1 MLLADGY
8 EDAVIGIGLQFS
20 KELVVYDEAKCLE
33 ILVKRDGMSP
43 EEAREYFE
51 YNTAGSWVGDETPIF
66 LERMTLD
73 EIKGNDD

>member
-8 EDAVIGIGLQFS
+8 EGAVVGIGRQFN

-43 EEAREYFE
+43 EEAREFFE
-51 YNTAGSWVGDETPIF
+51 YNTAGSWVGEETPMF
-66 LERMTLD
+66 LEKMTLD

>member
-8 EDAVIGIGLQFS
+8 EEAVIGIGRQFS

-43 EEAREYFE
+43 EEAWEYFE

>member
-8 EDAVIGIGLQFS
+8 EGAVIGIGRQFG

-66 LERMTLD
+66 LERMPLD